1 MSRPS
6 KFDAAQSIT
15 NELIALLSKGTLP
28 WRRPW
33 RVPGAQLPLR
43 HTGEPYQGVNNFL
56 LTLRTN
62 LAGYGSPYWMTL
74 RQANELGGRIR
85 KGEKS
90 SVVVYYGT
98 SHKHG
103 GEQGEAKNDTPTE
116 AEPDPF
122 YRFLKS
128 YRVFNAAQIEG
139 LPERFHPVEE
149 PDPEVSAGPE
159 PNRAMQGFFDRVGA
173 QVLVAGREASY
184 VPIFDRINIPPL
196 ELFERAEEFYAVLG
210 HEHIH
215 WTKPPHRLDR
225 SFGDARFGNT
235 AYAREELVAELGNLF
250 LGQRLGY
257 TPHVI
262 DNSAAYLAGWLR
274 VLKSDKR
281 AIFSVAGHAMRACD
295 YLVERSERGQ
305 DRQAA

>member
-1 MSRPS
+1 MSRQS

-15 NELIALLSKGTLP
+15 DELIALLSKGTLP

-33 RVPGAQLPLR
+33 RVPGARLPLR

-56 LTLRTN
+56 LTLRTQ

-74 RQANELGGRIR
+74 RQANELGARIR

-90 SVVVYYGT
+90 SIVVYYGT
-98 SHKHG
+98 SHKQAEG
-103 GEQGEAKNDTPTE
+103 QGEAKPDTQTD
-116 AEPDPF
+116 AEPDQF

-128 YRVFNAAQIEG
+128 YRVFNATQIDG
-139 LPERFHPVEE
+139 LPEQFHPVDETASE
-149 PDPEVSAGPE
+149 GATGPDPIA
-159 PNRAMQGFFDRVGA
+159 AMQGFFDRVGA

-184 VPIFDRINIPPL
+184 VPTFDRIHIPPL
-196 ELFERAEEFYAVLG
+196 ELFDRAEEFYAVLG

-215 WTKPPHRLDR
+215 WTKAPHRLDR

-281 AIFSVAGHAMRACD
+281 AIFSVAGHAMRACE
-295 YLVERSERGQ
+295 YLVERSKRGE
-305 DRQAA
+305 DRHAA